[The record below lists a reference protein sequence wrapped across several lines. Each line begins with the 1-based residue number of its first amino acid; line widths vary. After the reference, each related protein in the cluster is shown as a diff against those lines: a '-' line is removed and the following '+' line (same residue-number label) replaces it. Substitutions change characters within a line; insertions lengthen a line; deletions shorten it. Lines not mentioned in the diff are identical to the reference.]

1 MTRSYVTL
9 SPDLIEYADLAVE
22 YLISQNYKVFVEVGN
37 LYYPNTP
44 TLTGKKG
51 ATEFIIEIAGAVGS
65 VKYLEWMHY
74 GRARGK
80 ETYVAVV
87 LPPAATVSA
96 DELAK
101 LRAAGI
107 GVCTAT
113 ATSMSMLLQAIDL
126 STTIGLPDLAN
137 EKVVL
142 RKLLRPSFQK
152 IADGAVVDGFK
163 DAAGAFENLARLHL
177 QKGVTSTRIKLV
189 TQAGKAR
196 YLSVAQIARLTL
208 GQLGVAYGEIVAP
221 TQTDD
226 LTRRAIASI
235 LKDRNDATHE
245 GGKPAVVRRIKK
257 NTPRHVFAILNAMR
271 ELL

>member
-1 MTRSYVTL
+1 MARSYVTL
-9 SPDLIEYADLAVE
+9 SPDLIEYADMAVE
-22 YLISQNYKVFVEVGN
+22 YLISQGYKVYVEVSN

-44 TLTGKKG
+44 TLTGKRG
-51 ATEFIIEIAGAVGS
+51 VTEFIIEIAGAVGS
-65 VKYLEWMHY
+65 VKYLEWLHY

-87 LPPAATVSA
+87 LPPVATVSA

-113 ATSMSMLLQAIDL
+113 ATNMSMLVQAVDL
-126 STTIGLPDLAN
+126 SAAVGLPDLGN
-137 EKVVL
+137 EKVGL

-152 IADGAVVDGFK
+152 IADGAIVDGFK
-163 DAAGAFENLARLHL
+163 DAAGAFENLARSHL
-177 QKGVTSTRIKLV
+177 QKGIASTRIKLV

-196 YLSVAQIARLTL
+196 SLSAAQVTKLTL

-221 TQTDD
+221 TQADD
-226 LTRRAIASI
+226 LTRRAIESI

-245 GGKPAVVRRIKK
+245 GGKLAVVRRIKK

-271 ELL
+271 EIS

>member
-1 MTRSYVTL
+1 MARSYVTL
-9 SPDLIEYADLAVE
+9 SPDLIEYADIAVD
-22 YLISQNYKVFVEVGN
+22 YLISRGYRVSVEVGN

-44 TLTGKKG
+44 TLMGKKG

-65 VKYLEWMHY
+65 VKYLEWLHY

-80 ETYVAVV
+80 ETYVAIV
-87 LPPAATVSA
+87 LPPVATVSA

-113 ATSMSMLLQAIDL
+113 ATNMSMSVQAVDL
-126 STTIGLPDLAN
+126 STAIGLPDLGR
-137 EKVVL
+137 EKVAL
-142 RKLLRPSFQK
+142 RKLLGPSFQK
-152 IADGAVVDGFK
+152 ISDGAIIDGFK
-163 DAAGAFENLARLHL
+163 DAAGAFENLARQHL
-177 QKGVTSTRIKLV
+177 QKGIASTRIKLV

-196 YLSVAQIARLTL
+196 SLSDAQIARFTL
-208 GQLGVAYGEIVAP
+208 GQLGVAYSEIVAP

-235 LKDRNDATHE
+235 LKDRNDATHD
-245 GGKPAVVRRIKK
+245 GGKSAVVRRIKK